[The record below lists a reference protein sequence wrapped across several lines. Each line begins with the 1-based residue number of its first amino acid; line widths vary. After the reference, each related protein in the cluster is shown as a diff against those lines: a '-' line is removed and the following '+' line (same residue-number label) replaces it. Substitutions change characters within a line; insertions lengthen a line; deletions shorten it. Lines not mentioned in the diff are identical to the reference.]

1 MTLATPTTLTTLAAE
16 IDTLMAD
23 VVAYDGTAISGLT
36 YSVGRRTVPEHA
48 SPPRV
53 VWVLASGAPQA
64 AQKHSFPGGRR
75 SLLTRL
81 LTLQAVCWGADVD
94 ATLDLSSAVLAAA
107 QRRWGGRITF
117 AGETWDTEPA
127 VTDLGELVTL
137 SFALQAAV
145 LDRAPSRVT
154 LTSAVP
160 DSSAAVQ
167 GDGTLHVGETS

>member
-16 IDTLMAD
+16 IEALMAD
-23 VVAYDGTAISGLT
+23 VVGYDGAAISGLV
-36 YSVGRRTVPEHA
+36 YSVGRRTIPEHA

-53 VWVLASGAPQA
+53 VWVLTSGSPQA

-75 SLLTRL
+75 ALLTRL
-81 LTLQAVCWGADVD
+81 LTLQAACWGADTD

-107 QRRWGGRITF
+107 ARRWGGRIAF

-127 VTDLGELVTL
+127 VTDLGEQVTL

-160 DSSAAVQ
+160 DTSAVVQ